1 MFGTRQRRALL
12 LLSASCGLLVL
23 SGTASAACLAR
34 PLVLVRAAAGGA
46 RTAVK
51 LPPFLRATLICGEA
65 RGPRGLDGA
74 PGKTGA
80 DGAIGATGAVGAT
93 GAMGAMGITGYTGST
108 GPTGPAG
115 ATGATGNNG
124 LPGTPGINGID
135 AASGYGYIYDT
146 SAQSV
151 PIESDVQFAS
161 NGILSTGIVHTPGT
175 SQITFSGAGI
185 YKVTF
190 SISATG
196 ANQFAL
202 VVNGNVVPGG
212 TYGSSGTN
220 QQNIG
225 QAVILVAAS
234 DVLTLRNHTSLTAA
248 TLDSHAGGSAL
259 PTVDAS
265 VLIERLA

>member
-93 GAMGAMGITGYTGST
+93 GAMGATGYVGPT
-108 GPTGPAG
+108 GPTGPMG
-115 ATGATGNNG
+115 ATGGTGNNG
-124 LPGTPGINGID
+124 LPGTPGTNGID
-135 AASGYGYIYDT
+135 GINAVTGYAYVYDT
-146 SAQSV
+146 SGQTVAV
-151 PIESDVQFAS
+151 EADVLFSAAGATAG
-161 NGILSTGIVHTPGT
+161 GIGHVAGT
-175 SQITFSGAGI
+175 AGI
-185 YKVTF
+185 SLAIAGTYKVSYSVT
-190 SISATG
+190 AVG
-196 ANQFAL
+196 GNQMAVFI
-202 VVNGNVVPGG
+202 NGLASPGG
-212 TYGSSGTN
+212 GYGSADAG
-220 QQNIG
+220 QQNTG
-225 QAVILVAAS
+225 QMIVTVASGSIL
-234 DVLTLRNHTSLTAA
+234 TIRNHTSVAGVVLQNA
-248 TLDSHAGGSAL
+248 AGGSAL

-265 VLIERLA
+265 VLIERLD